1 MTKKR
6 GGWSLL
12 RPFGRV
18 PSSKRICPVT
28 AERDA
33 RIGSELVPSFA
44 RAGLAVVLALAA
56 ASPVRGQT
64 ASRGGSA
71 GVSIPPPR
79 PFRVVSESA
88 PAAPGAPAAD
98 SIGAG
103 TAARLQTGQPRSRA
117 VDVEAIPEA
126 AAIARPAETAKP
138 QPLGATVAG
147 VLDTSLIPGRSIEP
161 IDLPNAL
168 RLAGVREL
176 DIAIARRRMNQALA
190 DLQFAWAQWLPSLFL
205 GPTWYRAD
213 GQVQTVNGPVENV
226 NRSSLFIGGVA
237 ATTAPGYAAASPG
250 TGYIPLNGSSAVF
263 RFSDAIYMPIAAQRV
278 LNASRANI
286 HAANNDAMLAV
297 AEAYFDLQQACGL
310 VAINREAVANARE
323 LSDVTGSYAR
333 TGQGLEADHRRALT
347 ELNHRRKDVQLSTGQ
362 LLVASANLIELLVLD
377 PHSVIAP
384 IEPAECIITLIP
396 DDVPLDDLILKG
408 MRNRPELAGAQEL
421 VEASVA
427 RLRQARLR
435 PFVPSLA
442 LSYAGGGF
450 GGGPGSF
457 FGDFGAR
464 GDVAASLFWELQNLG
479 FGDVAIMRRRRFEN
493 EEANLQKLKIAAR
506 VGADVVGA
514 YEAKQAAA
522 RQIETSRET
531 VAEALDSLKL
541 NMINIRQGAE
551 LPRATRPIE
560 VLQPIQALVQART
573 DYLDSVLGYNRA
585 QFRLNR
591 AIGQP

>member
-1 MTKKR
+1 MAVFLTPT
-6 GGWSLL
+6 G
-12 RPFGRV
+12 P
-18 PSSKRICPVT
+18 
-28 AERDA
+28 
-33 RIGSELVPSFA
+33 IGA
-44 RAGLAVVLALAA
+44 
-56 ASPVRGQT
+56 QT
-64 ASRGGSA
+64 ATPAPDRPTA
-71 GVSIPPPR
+71 VSIPPPR
-79 PFRVVSESA
+79 PFQVVRQTARPA
-88 PAAPGAPAAD
+88 PPDPGSLATEAG
-98 SIGAG
+98 GAN
-103 TAARLQTGQPRSRA
+103 ASMPLQSGQPRSSV
-117 VDVEAIPEA
+117 VDAQAIPDA
-126 AAIARPAETAKP
+126 AAIPRPAETGTP
-138 QPLGATVAG
+138 GPIGATVAG

-161 IDLPNAL
+161 IDLANAL

-176 DIAIARRRMNQALA
+176 DIAIAQRQMSQAMA

-213 GQVQTVNGPVENV
+213 GQVQTVTGQVQNV
-226 NRSSLFIGGVA
+226 NRSSLFLGGVA

-263 RFSDAIYMPIAAQRV
+263 RFSDAIYMPIAAQRMV
-278 LNASRANI
+278 NANRAAV

-310 VAINREAVANARE
+310 LAINREAVANAKE

-347 ELNHRRKDVQLSTGQ
+347 ELNHRRKEVQLQTGQ
-362 LLVASANLIELLVLD
+362 LLVASANLVRILVLN
-377 PHSVIAP
+377 PQSVLAP

-396 DDVPLDDLILKG
+396 DNVPLDELVIKG
-408 MRNRPELAGAQEL
+408 LRNRPELASAQEL

-427 RLRQARLR
+427 RLKQARLR

-442 LSYAGGGF
+442 VSYAGGGF
-450 GGGPGSF
+450 GGGAGSF
-457 FGDFGAR
+457 FGNFGAR
-464 GDVAASLFWELQNLG
+464 GDIAASLFWELQNLG
-479 FGDVAIMRRRRFEN
+479 FGDVAIMKRRRFEN
-493 EEANLQKLKIAAR
+493 EQANLEKLKIAAR
-506 VGADVVGA
+506 VGAEVVAG
-514 YEAKQAAA
+514 YETKQAAA
-522 RQIETSRET
+522 TQIETSRET
-531 VAEALDSLKL
+531 VVEALDSLKL

-560 VLQPIQALVQART
+560 VLQPIQALVQARI